1 MKKEKTKL
9 LKIILIILLVFLI
22 VILFSYLIIF
32 LNSYIVSQFWKEKP
46 DIPFFK
52 VEKSIIL
59 KK

>member
-1 MKKEKTKL
+1 MKKEKTEL
-9 LKIILIILLVFLI
+9 LKIILLVFLI
-22 VILFSYLIIF
+22 VILFSYLILF
-32 LNSYIVSQFWKEKP
+32 LNSYIVSQLWKEKP